1 MARSA
6 RQARRP
12 QPKTGLLQEGVVA
25 VGGMISR
32 NPIAVGGSTAFL
44 VALFYVS
51 ANAMWYQPHAH
62 TSAFFAT
69 REFTRPPL
77 ADDVAADG
85 EFETTI
91 RIERPEPVAAPTRPA
106 GDPVTEQ
113 VQRILRDLNFYEGAV
128 DGLSGP
134 ATVKAVEA
142 YQRKLGMTPTGRID
156 EQLLEQLGAPNPAGA
171 ASAPAPQPA
180 PRVPSSDPT
189 RTASVQPAQD
199 NKDRIARIQAGLRA
213 FGNDGIDIDGVNGS
227 RTRSA
232 VKEFQSL
239 FGLRETGEPDEA
251 TYAKMKEI
259 GLTN

>member
-12 QPKTGLLQEGVVA
+12 QPKTGLLQESVVA
-25 VGGMISR
+25 VGAMISR
-32 NPIAVGGSTAFL
+32 NPLAVGGSTAFL

-51 ANAMWYQPHAH
+51 ANAVWYQPHAH

-69 REFTRPPL
+69 REFSHPPITD
-77 ADDVAADG
+77 AVEESG
-85 EFETTI
+85 YETTI
-91 RIERPEPVAAPTRPA
+91 RIERPEAAPARPA
-106 GDPVTEQ
+106 GDPVVEQ
-113 VQRILRDLNFYEGAV
+113 VQRILRDLNFYEGTV

-134 ATVKAVEA
+134 NTVKAVEA

-156 EQLLEQLGAPNPAGA
+156 EQLLEQLGANPTTA
-171 ASAPAPQPA
+171 AIAPVPA
-180 PRVPSSDPT
+180 PRATLNEPT
-189 RTASVQPAQD
+189 QTAAIQTEDV
-199 NKDRIARIQAGLRA
+199 KDRVAKIQAGLRA
-213 FGNDGIDIDGVNGS
+213 FGNDGIEIDGVVGA

-239 FGLRETGEPDEA
+239 FGLPETGDPDEA

>member
-12 QPKTGLLQEGVVA
+12 QPKSGLLQEGVVA
-25 VGGMISR
+25 VGAMISR
-32 NPIAVGGSTAFL
+32 NPLAVGGSTAFL

-69 REFTRPPL
+69 RDFSRPL
-77 ADDVAADG
+77 VAEDAGEDG

-91 RIERPEPVAAPTRPA
+91 HIERPEAAPTRPA
-106 GDPVTEQ
+106 GDPVIEQ
-113 VQRILRDLNFYEGAV
+113 VQGILRDLKFYDGAV
-128 DGLSGP
+128 DGLAGP
-134 ATVKAVEA
+134 NTVKAIEA

-156 EQLLEQLGAPNPAGA
+156 EQLLGQLGAANPATAGI
-171 ASAPAPQPA
+171 APVPA
-180 PRVPSSDPT
+180 PRATLNEPT
-189 RTASVQPAQD
+189 QTASIQTEDV
-199 NKDRIARIQAGLRA
+199 KDRVARIQAGLRA
-213 FGNDGIDIDGVNGS
+213 FGNDGIEIDGVIGA

-239 FGLRETGEPDEA
+239 FGLPETGEPDQA

>member
-6 RQARRP
+6 KQARRS
-12 QPKTGLLQEGVVA
+12 QPKTSLLQEGVVA
-25 VGGMISR
+25 VGAMISR
-32 NPIAVGGSTAFL
+32 NPLAVGGSTAFL

-69 REFTRPPL
+69 RDFSRPP
-77 ADDVAADG
+77 ASSDAGQDG

-91 RIERPEPVAAPTRPA
+91 RIERPAAAPARPA
-106 GDPVTEQ
+106 GDPVIEQ
-113 VQRILRDLNFYEGAV
+113 VQGILRDLKFYDGAV

-134 ATVKAVEA
+134 NTVKAVEA

-156 EQLLEQLGAPNPAGA
+156 AQLLEQLGAANPATA
-171 ASAPAPQPA
+171 AIAPAPA
-180 PRVPSSDPT
+180 PTP
-189 RTASVQPAQD
+189 RTASNEPTQTASIQTEDV
-199 NKDRIARIQAGLRA
+199 KDRVARIQEGLRA
-213 FGNDGIDIDGVNGS
+213 FGNDGIEIDGVIGA
-227 RTRSA
+227 RTRNA
-232 VKEFQSL
+232 VREFQSL
-239 FGLRETGEPDEA
+239 FGLPETGEPDQA

>member
-6 RQARRP
+6 KQARRS
-12 QPKTGLLQEGVVA
+12 QPKSGLLQESVVA

-32 NPIAVGGSTAFL
+32 NPVAVGGSTAFL

-77 ADDVAADG
+77 ADSAAADG

-91 RIERPEPVAAPTRPA
+91 RIERPEPEPAPVRPA
-106 GDPVTEQ
+106 GDPVIER
-113 VQRILRDLNFYEGAV
+113 VQRILRALNFYEGTV

-156 EQLLEQLGAPNPAGA
+156 EQLLEQLGAPA
-171 ASAPAPQPA
+171 ATATPQPA
-180 PRVPSSDPT
+180 PAPRTPPSDQT
-189 RTASVQPAQD
+189 QTASVQPAHE
-199 NKDRIARIQAGLRA
+199 KDRIARVQAGLRA
-213 FGNDGIDIDGVNGS
+213 FGNEGIEIDGMIGA

-232 VKEFQSL
+232 IREFQSL
-239 FGLRETGEPDEA
+239 FGLAETGEPDEA

>member
-1 MARSA
+1 M
-6 RQARRP
+6 
-12 QPKTGLLQEGVVA
+12 A

-69 REFTRPPL
+69 REFTRPML
-77 ADDVAADG
+77 ADDAASDG

-91 RIERPEPVAAPTRPA
+91 RIERPQPAPAPTRPA
-106 GDPVTEQ
+106 GDPVIEQ
-113 VQRILRDLNFYEGAV
+113 VQRILRDLNFYEGTL

-156 EQLLEQLGAPNPAGA
+156 EQLLEQLGAGKPAGA
-171 ASAPAPQPA
+171 ATAHAPQPA
-180 PRVPSSDPT
+180 PRAPSSDPT

-199 NKDRIARIQAGLRA
+199 KDKDRVARIQAGLRA
-213 FGNDGIDIDGVNGS
+213 FGNDGIEIDGVIGA
-227 RTRSA
+227 RTRNA

-239 FGLRETGEPDEA
+239 FGLPETGEPDEA